1 MLLRRILHIAGV
13 LLLAIF
19 VASCAKDELE
29 APSDGSGEIR
39 AIEEGAIQN
48 RKGDASIRTHEN
60 IIREGGIGD
69 EVDIND
75 DDDEED
81 EDRNP
86 DK

>member
-1 MLLRRILHIAGV
+1 MQFKRLLHIASV
-13 LLLAIF
+13 LFMMLFI
-19 VASCAKDELE
+19 ASCAKDELE
-29 APSDGSGEIR
+29 APSEGTGEVR
-39 AIEEGAIQN
+39 ALDEGADQN
-48 RKGDASIRTHEN
+48 RKGDASIRTREN
-60 IIREGGIGD
+60 YVREGGIGD

>member
-1 MLLRRILHIAGV
+1 MNLKRILHIVGV
-13 LLLAIF
+13 LLMMVF

-29 APSDGSGEIR
+29 APASESGEIR
-39 AIEEGAIQN
+39 AIDEGGIQN
-48 RKGDASIRTHEN
+48 RKDDVSLKTHE
-60 IIREGGIGD
+60 RFVKEGGIGD

-86 DK
+86 EK

>member
-1 MLLRRILHIAGV
+1 LKKIAHIVFILLVAV
-13 LLLAIF
+13 F

-29 APSDGSGEIR
+29 APSDNSGEIR
-39 AIEEGAIQN
+39 AIDDTGIQN
-48 RKGDASIRTHEN
+48 RKGDASTRSNADFVREN
-60 IIREGGIGD
+60 GIGD